1 MLQDIHDFNRDQW
14 DTAIQGNWKS
24 KSRPIIKTPR
34 LKYYMADHPLHD
46 TPMMRFAILGDPI
59 HQ

>member
-24 KSRPIIKTPR
+24 KSRPIIKDPALYTQALEWMNLHLSMPAPATPS
-34 LKYYMADHPLHD
+34 LPSMD
-46 TPMMRFAILGDPI
+46 
-59 HQ
+59 